1 MLPQQGRIGEGTKR
15 MIWLAMLV
23 LGEQAAL
30 TPVAVSN
37 AGEMLTSDDYETR
50 PAGLGKSGF
59 TVVEV
64 LVDATGKPQ
73 TCGVAATSGSNDL
86 DLKACAAAVLRG
98 KYTPA
103 ADENG
108 LPMHGVYRMR
118 VRWVLQ
124 SFFDGAPGS
133 PKSPADLV
141 LEVAKLPEGR
151 RSVEVT
157 LAYLVN
163 EQGAVQRC
171 SVLQS
176 SGFQTF
182 DASACTAMKKLQRY
196 APAKDKAEKAWP
208 VVRTQ
213 RVKFSAGQTPSPAP
227 AVAQ

>member
-1 MLPQQGRIGEGTKR
+1 

-23 LGEQAAL
+23 LGEQAPL
-30 TPVAVSN
+30 TPVTVRNES
-37 AGEMLTSDDYETR
+37 ELLTSDDYVTR
-50 PAGLGKSGF
+50 AAGLGKSGF

-73 TCGVAATSGSNDL
+73 TCGVAATSGSKDL

-108 LPMHGVYRMR
+108 VPMYGVHRLR
-118 VRWVLQ
+118 VRWVIER
-124 SFFDGAPGS
+124 FFDGAAS
-133 PKSPADLV
+133 PPKTPADLV

-151 RSVEVT
+151 RSVAVT
-157 LAYLVN
+157 LAYFVD
-163 EQGAVQRC
+163 EQGAIQRC
-171 SVLQS
+171 SVLKT

-182 DASACTAMKKLQRY
+182 DAGACTAMKKVQRY
-196 APAKDKAEKAWP
+196 APAKDKAGEAWP

-213 RVKFSAGQTPSPAP
+213 RVEFTSVT
-227 AVAQ
+227 